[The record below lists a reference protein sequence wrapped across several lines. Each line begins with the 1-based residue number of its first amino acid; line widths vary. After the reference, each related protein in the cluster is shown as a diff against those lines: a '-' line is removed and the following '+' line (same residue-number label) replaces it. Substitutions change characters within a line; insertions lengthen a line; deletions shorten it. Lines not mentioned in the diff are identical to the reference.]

1 MTDDEVD
8 IEIPLR
14 IESDNDLYNKL
25 DPTRSTIDDSVYD
38 YMFEKMSDIRRG
50 ERVRVNV
57 FSAQKLDEERVR
69 KAFMDNLDDHL
80 AKLHRER
87 MTNRMNQ
94 ARLFI
99 IGIAFISF
107 WLTASA
113 YLDGIWPEVLSII
126 GSFSVWEAANIWI
139 KDNPSLKYRRLK
151 VERLKDAEINFIYDS
166 A

>member
-99 IGIAFISF
+99 IGIAFINDFRTYCTFRSRFGQQF
-107 WLTASA
+107 WISK
-113 YLDGIWPEVLSII
+113 VL
-126 GSFSVWEAANIWI
+126 
-139 KDNPSLKYRRLK
+139 LYRSEPNRMICGQIL
-151 VERLKDAEINFIYDS
+151 LL
-166 A
+166 